1 MKNKNRFLSLFTD
14 EWQLKIAALVG
25 AVFTWFFY
33 DMISLEERYLTV
45 PLEVSINE
53 TVAPLRSYPE
63 AVKLTVRGRAED
75 IYLFSDEDFRAFA
88 DFSAHDVPG
97 RYAVPISVQSLRS
110 AELLNDIQIDT
121 DPKFLDLAFDWK
133 VTKQVEVTADLKGFP
148 ASGFEVAEVRVE
160 PAFVEI
166 SAPESVA
173 ALIETVSTIPIP
185 IDGSRN
191 SFSVLA
197 EVALDDK
204 TVSFTGE
211 PIVRLYVTV
220 SEVTGD
226 PIVRLYVTVSEVYVE
241 KNFEPLPIELNHSL
255 SGGTLSITPQT
266 GSLSLSGRQ
275 LLMDGL
281 SAADVSLKVDLPELV
296 PGESVELPVVP
307 SVPEGT
313 TVLQQTPQTVT
324 VTYNGE
330 EN

>member
-88 DFSAHDVPG
+88 DFSAYDVPG

-173 ALIETVSTIPIP
+173 APIETVSTIPIP

-197 EVALDDK
+197 EVAINDK
-204 TVSFTGE
+204 TVSF
-211 PIVRLYVTV
+211 
-220 SEVTGD
+220 TGD

>member
-33 DMISLEERYLTV
+33 DLISLEERYLTV

-173 ALIETVSTIPIP
+173 APIETVSTIPIP

-197 EVALDDK
+197 EVAIDDK
-204 TVSFTGE
+204 TVSF
-211 PIVRLYVTV
+211 
-220 SEVTGD
+220 TGD

-313 TVLQQTPQTVT
+313 TILKQTPQTVT

>member
-173 ALIETVSTIPIP
+173 APIETVSTIPIP

-197 EVALDDK
+197 EVAIDDK
-204 TVSFTGE
+204 TVSF
-211 PIVRLYVTV
+211 
-220 SEVTGD
+220 TGD

-281 SAADVSLKVDLPELV
+281 SAADVSLKVGLPELV

-313 TVLQQTPQTVT
+313 TVLKQTPQTVT

>member
-25 AVFTWFFY
+25 AVFTWVFY

-173 ALIETVSTIPIP
+173 APIETVSTIPIP

-197 EVALDDK
+197 EVAIDDK
-204 TVSFTGE
+204 TVSF
-211 PIVRLYVTV
+211 
-220 SEVTGD
+220 TGD
-226 PIVRLYVTVSEVYVE
+226 PIVRLYVTVSEVYIV
-241 KNFEPLPIELNHSL
+241 KTFEPLPIELNHSL

-313 TVLQQTPQTVT
+313 TVLKQTPQTVT

>member
-173 ALIETVSTIPIP
+173 APIETVSTIPIP

-197 EVALDDK
+197 EVAINDK
-204 TVSFTGE
+204 TVSF
-211 PIVRLYVTV
+211 
-220 SEVTGD
+220 TGD

>member
-148 ASGFEVAEVRVE
+148 ASGFEVAEVRV
-160 PAFVEI
+160 
-166 SAPESVA
+166 
-173 ALIETVSTIPIP
+173 
-185 IDGSRN
+185 GN

-197 EVALDDK
+197 EVAIDDK
-204 TVSFTGE
+204 TVSF
-211 PIVRLYVTV
+211 
-220 SEVTGD
+220 TGD

-313 TVLQQTPQTVT
+313 TVLKQTPQTVT

>member
-88 DFSAHDVPG
+88 DFSAHDVPD

-173 ALIETVSTIPIP
+173 APIETVSTIPIP

-197 EVALDDK
+197 EVAIDDK
-204 TVSFTGE
+204 TVSF
-211 PIVRLYVTV
+211 
-220 SEVTGD
+220 TGD
-226 PIVRLYVTVSEVYVE
+226 PIVRLYVTVSEVYIE

>member
-88 DFSAHDVPG
+88 DFSAYDVPG

-220 SEVTGD
+220 SEVFT
-226 PIVRLYVTVSEVYVE
+226 E
-241 KNFEPLPIELNHSL
+241 KTFEPLPIELNHSL

>member
-173 ALIETVSTIPIP
+173 APIETVSTIPIP

-197 EVALDDK
+197 EVAINDK
-204 TVSFTGE
+204 TVSF
-211 PIVRLYVTV
+211 
-220 SEVTGD
+220 TGD
-226 PIVRLYVTVSEVYVE
+226 PIVRLYVTVSEVYIE
-241 KNFEPLPIELNHSL
+241 KTFEPLPIELNHSL

>member
-148 ASGFEVAEVRVE
+148 ASGFEVADVRVE

-173 ALIETVSTIPIP
+173 APIETVSTIPIP

-197 EVALDDK
+197 EVAIDDK
-204 TVSFTGE
+204 TVSF
-211 PIVRLYVTV
+211 
-220 SEVTGD
+220 TGD

>member
-148 ASGFEVAEVRVE
+148 APGFEVAEVRVE

-173 ALIETVSTIPIP
+173 APIETVSTIPIP

-197 EVALDDK
+197 EVAIDDK
-204 TVSFTGE
+204 TVSF
-211 PIVRLYVTV
+211 
-220 SEVTGD
+220 TGD

-241 KNFEPLPIELNHSL
+241 KTFEPLPIELNHPP
-255 SGGTLSITPQT
+255 SGGTLSIEPQT

-324 VTYNGE
+324 ITYNGE

>member
-25 AVFTWFFY
+25 AVFTCFFY

-173 ALIETVSTIPIP
+173 APIETVSTIPIP

-197 EVALDDK
+197 EVAIDDK
-204 TVSFTGE
+204 TVSF
-211 PIVRLYVTV
+211 
-220 SEVTGD
+220 TGD
-226 PIVRLYVTVSEVYVE
+226 PIVRLYVTVSEVYIE
-241 KNFEPLPIELNHSL
+241 KTFEPLPIELNHSL

>member
-53 TVAPLRSYPE
+53 SVAPLRSYPE

-173 ALIETVSTIPIP
+173 APIETVSTIPIP

-197 EVALDDK
+197 EVAIDDK
-204 TVSFTGE
+204 TVSF
-211 PIVRLYVTV
+211 
-220 SEVTGD
+220 TGD

>member
-173 ALIETVSTIPIP
+173 APIETVSTIPIP

-197 EVALDDK
+197 EVAIDDK
-204 TVSFTGE
+204 TVSF
-211 PIVRLYVTV
+211 
-220 SEVTGD
+220 TGD
-226 PIVRLYVTVSEVYVE
+226 PIVRLYVTVSEVYIE
-241 KNFEPLPIELNHSL
+241 KTFEPLPIELNHSL
-255 SGGTLSITPQT
+255 SGGTLIITPQT

>member
-173 ALIETVSTIPIP
+173 APIETVSTIPIP

-197 EVALDDK
+197 EVAIDDK
-204 TVSFTGE
+204 TVSF
-211 PIVRLYVTV
+211 
-220 SEVTGD
+220 TGD
-226 PIVRLYVTVSEVYVE
+226 PIVRLYVTVSEVYIE
-241 KNFEPLPIELNHSL
+241 KTFEPLPIELNHSL

-275 LLMDGL
+275 LLMNGL

>member
-63 AVKLTVRGRAED
+63 AVKLTVRGREED

-88 DFSAHDVPG
+88 DFSAYDVPG

-173 ALIETVSTIPIP
+173 APIETVSTIPIP

-197 EVALDDK
+197 EVAIDDK
-204 TVSFTGE
+204 TVSF
-211 PIVRLYVTV
+211 
-220 SEVTGD
+220 TGD
-226 PIVRLYVTVSEVYVE
+226 PIVRLYVTVSEVYIE
-241 KNFEPLPIELNHSL
+241 KTFEPLPIELNHSL

>member
-173 ALIETVSTIPIP
+173 APIETVSTIPIP

-197 EVALDDK
+197 EVAIDDK
-204 TVSFTGE
+204 TVSF
-211 PIVRLYVTV
+211 
-220 SEVTGD
+220 TGD

-281 SAADVSLKVDLPELV
+281 SAAD
-296 PGESVELPVVP
+296 
-307 SVPEGT
+307 
-313 TVLQQTPQTVT
+313 
-324 VTYNGE
+324 
-330 EN
+330 

>member
-173 ALIETVSTIPIP
+173 APIETVSTIPIP

-197 EVALDDK
+197 EVAIDDK
-204 TVSFTGE
+204 TVSF
-211 PIVRLYVTV
+211 
-220 SEVTGD
+220 TGD

>member
-173 ALIETVSTIPIP
+173 APIETVSTIPIP

-197 EVALDDK
+197 EVAIDDK
-204 TVSFTGE
+204 TVSF
-211 PIVRLYVTV
+211 
-220 SEVTGD
+220 TGD
-226 PIVRLYVTVSEVYVE
+226 PIVRLYVTVSEVYIE
-241 KNFEPLPIELNHSL
+241 KTFEPLPIELNHSL

-313 TVLQQTPQTVT
+313 TVLKQTPQTVT

>member
-121 DPKFLDLAFDWK
+121 EPKFLDLAFDWK

-173 ALIETVSTIPIP
+173 APIETVSTIPIP

-197 EVALDDK
+197 EVAIDDK
-204 TVSFTGE
+204 TVSF
-211 PIVRLYVTV
+211 
-220 SEVTGD
+220 TGD

>member
-110 AELLNDIQIDT
+110 DELLNDIQIDT

-173 ALIETVSTIPIP
+173 APIETVSTIPIP

-197 EVALDDK
+197 EVAIDDK
-204 TVSFTGE
+204 TVSF
-211 PIVRLYVTV
+211 
-220 SEVTGD
+220 TGD

-241 KNFEPLPIELNHSL
+241 KTFEPLPIELNHSL